1 MIKILSD
8 TSKTIYPCLY
18 DISDNANSNYY
29 LMEVENEQTKVKVA
43 KVLTK
48 GEVTERSVA
57 LNLDD
62 TSINLVGTPTV
73 DSRIDLDNLD
83 GLLQTQNPFT
93 LAVWF
98 KCLDGTVSNVDTI
111 FSAASSSLSV
121 NFIISL
127 DSSGRIRL
135 EQYLNNVH
143 IFNGNYKDG
152 LWHRLVVSSH
162 GGTSKLTVY
171 VDGNKLGHTTQT
183 FYVNWD
189 YLDSL
194 QLGVNKDGYNVSD
207 YYNGDLKNFQLW
219 DYMLHGDD
227 VKFDYNNPDLL
238 ASDRE
243 PNVAPTNRNLKSW
256 FKLQNITSNT
266 FFNYYNDNFLNYPN
280 TFSSWDV
287 ISATNIQSDVE
298 YSKNGFQ
305 IADRIQYDGTT
316 DNPVI
321 EQTINSVPVT
331 GQWNFGLWVKGKG
344 NTIGKKGKLDITQGT
359 ASIISVPTE
368 FTYSDEWQYIECFA
382 YIISFGTFIVSY
394 QYVKTIEDYPSI
406 EKGNEVYAYGA
417 RLKNYNYNLNASL
430 VGSGSITTEATPMF
444 DFENN
449 TFYKYKIYEQTNK
462 DNVNIPDDT
471 ILGLSQSGKLFV
483 EGNSSVEYVKQP
495 QENPTNSVY
504 LKI

>member
-18 DISDNANSNYY
+18 DVSNNANSNYY
-29 LMEVENEQTKVKVA
+29 LMEVENEQTKIKVA

-62 TSINLVGTPTV
+62 TSINLVGNPTV
-73 DSRIDLDNLD
+73 DSRIDLDNIGGVLE
-83 GLLQTQNPFT
+83 TQNAFT

-98 KCLDGTVSNVDTI
+98 KCLDDTVSNVDTI
-111 FSAASSSLSV
+111 FCGRSSIVPIPFL
-121 NFIISL
+121 ISL
-127 DSSGRIRL
+127 DAGGQIRL
-135 EQYLNNVH
+135 EQFVSNTQV
-143 IFNGNYKDG
+143 FAGNYKDG
-152 LWHRLVVSSH
+152 LWHRLVVTSH

-171 VDGNKLGHTTQT
+171 VDGNKLGNSANT
-183 FYVNWD
+183 FFVDWNNLYTI
-189 YLDSL
+189 
-194 QLGVNKDGYNVSD
+194 QLGVNKDGYSVSN
-207 YYNGDLKNFQLW
+207 YYNGNLKNFQLW
-219 DYMLHGDD
+219 NYMFNGDD
-227 VKFDYNNPDLL
+227 VKYDYNNPDLL
-238 ASDRE
+238 VSDRE

-256 FKLQNITSNT
+256 FKFQNITSNS

-305 IADRIQYDGTT
+305 IADRIQYVGPT

-321 EQTINSVPVT
+321 EQTIISVPVT

-344 NTIGKKGKLDITQGT
+344 NTIGKRAKIDITAGT
-359 ASIISVPTE
+359 ASIVSVPTE

-382 YIISFGTFIVSY
+382 YIISFGSFIVSY
-394 QYVKTIEDYPSI
+394 QYVKNITDYPSI

-430 VGSGSITTEATPMF
+430 IGSSSITTEATPMF

-471 ILGLSQSGKLFV
+471 ILGLRQSGKLFV

>member
-1 MIKILSD
+1 
-8 TSKTIYPCLY
+8 
-18 DISDNANSNYY
+18 
-29 LMEVENEQTKVKVA
+29 MEVENEQTKIKVA

-83 GLLQTQNPFT
+83 GLLETQNPFT

-98 KCLDGTVSNVDTI
+98 KCLDDTVSNVDTI

-127 DSSGRIRL
+127 DASGRIRL

-152 LWHRLVVSSH
+152 LWHRLVVTSH
-162 GGTSKLTVY
+162 GGTSKLTAY
-171 VDGNKLGHTTQT
+171 VDGNKLGNTTQT
-183 FYVNWD
+183 FYVHWD

-194 QLGVNKDGYNVSD
+194 QLGVNKDGYSVSN
-207 YYNGDLKNFQLW
+207 YYNGNLKNFQLW
-219 DYMLHGDD
+219 NYRFNGDD

-256 FKLQNITSNT
+256 FKFQNITSNS

-316 DNPVI
+316 DSPVI
-321 EQTINSVPVT
+321 EQTIINEPVT
-331 GQWNFGLWVKGKG
+331 GQ
-344 NTIGKKGKLDITQGT
+344 
-359 ASIISVPTE
+359 
-368 FTYSDEWQYIECFA
+368 
-382 YIISFGTFIVSY
+382 
-394 QYVKTIEDYPSI
+394 
-406 EKGNEVYAYGA
+406 
-417 RLKNYNYNLNASL
+417 
-430 VGSGSITTEATPMF
+430 
-444 DFENN
+444 
-449 TFYKYKIYEQTNK
+449 
-462 DNVNIPDDT
+462 
-471 ILGLSQSGKLFV
+471 
-483 EGNSSVEYVKQP
+483 
-495 QENPTNSVY
+495 
-504 LKI
+504 